1 MECHA
6 NDVRAAFFVIRYMK
20 TVIRYMDRAKVFT
33 KKYGMVLS
41 DYRQKTD
48 VGRKQMCNVY
58 NKVADKTAGGGKHEK
73 CKS

>member
-20 TVIRYMDRAKVFT
+20 TVIRYIGRAKVFT
-33 KKYGMVLS
+33 KNMAWY
-41 DYRQKTD
+41 YRII
-48 VGRKQMCNVY
+48 GRKQMRNAY
-58 NKVADKTAGGGKHEK
+58 KNKAADKTAGGGKHEK

>member
-20 TVIRYMDRAKVFT
+20 TVIRYMDRVKVFT

-48 VGRKQMCNVY
+48 VDCL
-58 NKVADKTAGGGKHEK
+58 
-73 CKS
+73 

>member
-6 NDVRAAFFVIRYMK
+6 NDVRAAFFVIRYM
-20 TVIRYMDRAKVFT
+20 DRVKVFT

-48 VGRKQMCNVY
+48 VDCL
-58 NKVADKTAGGGKHEK
+58 
-73 CKS
+73 